1 MEDTIKADQKA
12 EQELEEKYIE
22 WDKLTEELANKA

>member
-1 MEDTIKADQKA
+1 MLKEELNLMCK
-12 EQELEEKYIE
+12 ELEEKYIE